1 MEQKSN
7 YSKEELLIVADEGFD
22 GAGNGTLPTPPL
34 LMVDR
39 ILQIF
44 EDGGAFNKGYILAEL
59 DIIPDYWF
67 FDCHFKDDPVMPG
80 CLGLDA
86 LWQLS
91 GFFLTWIG
99 GEGKGR
105 ALGCGEVKFKGQIRP
120 HHEKIIYKV
129 DIRRVIKKPV
139 FMVLSNASV
148 QVEDRTIYV
157 AKNLQVGL
165 FTGLI
170 YPPPEGEVEAF

>member
-22 GAGNGTLPTPPL
+22 GAGSGKLPMPPM

-39 ILQIF
+39 ILQIY
-44 EDGGAFNKGYILAEL
+44 EDGGAFNKGFILAEL
-59 DIIPDYWF
+59 DIVSDLWF
-67 FDCHFKDDPVMPG
+67 FDCHFKGDPVMPG

-99 GEGKGR
+99 GKGKGR

-120 HHEKIIYKV
+120 HHEKIIYKI

-139 FMVLSNASV
+139 YMVLANASV
-148 QVEDRTIYV
+148 EVEDRTIYV
-157 AKNLQVGL
+157 ARSEERRVGKECRSRWSP
-165 FTGLI
+165 
-170 YPPPEGEVEAF
+170 YH

>member
-7 YSKEELLIVADEGFD
+7 YSKDELLIVADEGFD
-22 GAGNGTLPTPPL
+22 GAGSGKLPTPPM

-39 ILQIF
+39 ILQIY
-44 EDGGAFNKGYILAEL
+44 EDGGAFNKGFILAEL
-59 DIIPDYWF
+59 DIVLDLWF

-120 HHEKIIYKV
+120 HHEKIIYKI
-129 DIRRVIKKPV
+129 DIRRVIQKPIY
-139 FMVLSNASV
+139 MVLANASV
-148 QVEDRTIYV
+148 EVEDRTIYV

-165 FTGLI
+165 FTGLF